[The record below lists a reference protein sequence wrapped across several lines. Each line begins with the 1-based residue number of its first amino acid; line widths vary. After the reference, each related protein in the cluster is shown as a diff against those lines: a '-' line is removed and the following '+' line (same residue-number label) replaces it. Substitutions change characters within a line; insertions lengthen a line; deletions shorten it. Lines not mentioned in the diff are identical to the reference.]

1 MARESLVDSNNERS
15 VMDAPIVFR
24 FANVAELKSSDDAL
38 VGFVPKG
45 LITADGLLQE
55 VARLLGFPAYFGRNW
70 NALYDC
76 LRDFHWTDSK
86 HVLLIHADLPL
97 ITESEQR
104 AYLEVL
110 RDAVV
115 DWRPDEPHTLN
126 VVFDRSCETKVRRIL
141 EALTR

>member
-15 VMDAPIVFR
+15 VMDTPAVFK
-24 FANVAELKSSDDAL
+24 FANIAELKSFDDAL

-45 LITADGLLQE
+45 MATADDLLQE

-76 LRDFHWTDSK
+76 LRDFHWTNSK

-97 ITESEQR
+97 ITEGEQR

-110 RDAVV
+110 RDAVA
-115 DWRPDEPHTLN
+115 DWRRDEPHTLN
-126 VVFDRSCETKVRRIL
+126 VVFDHSCEAKVRGIL